1 MFHKFFIYKERLF
14 ILLHSMNI
22 KAIDSV
28 QREVDMRKVQTVVV
42 MFLVLILTTV
52 SITTVKA
59 AGYEQQQALIDRATI
74 TFKSFVADPNMTWFR
89 NHLCSVKGLL
99 IVPQLLKGAFII
111 GAEGGTGVLI
121 ARDQYTGKW
130 SQPAFYTIG
139 SVSFGLQAGAQSS
152 QIILMIMTDS
162 GLDALLSTSIKLGAD
177 VSIAAG
183 PYGAGAKAE
192 TVDILAFARSKGL
205 FGGISIEGAII
216 TPKDSWN
223 IAYYRKNVRPVDIII
238 RGIVYNPYSE
248 KLIRA
253 VSEACIASKKQP
265 VPTPAPVSSPEPET
279 PVESGS

>member
-1 MFHKFFIYKERLF
+1 MRKATIVHQLG
-14 ILLHSMNI
+14 ILI
-22 KAIDSV
+22 IIVIISV
-28 QREVDMRKVQTVVV
+28 QCAYA
-42 MFLVLILTTV
+42 
-52 SITTVKA
+52 S
-59 AGYEQQQALIDRATI
+59 GYEKQQALIDRATV
-74 TFKSFVADPNMTWFR
+74 TFKTFVSDPNMTWFR
-89 NHLCSVKGLL
+89 NHLASAKGIL
-99 IVPQLLKGAFII
+99 IVPQLLKGAFIF
-111 GAEGGTGVLI
+111 GAEGGTGVLL

-192 TVDILAFARSKGL
+192 TVDILAFSKTKGI

-238 RGIVYNPYSE
+238 RKMVSNPYSE
-248 KLIRA
+248 KLIQA
-253 VSEACIASKKQP
+253 VTQACIAVTPKHA
-265 VPTPAPVSSPEPET
+265 VPSSASPATTEADK
-279 PVESGS
+279 

>member
-1 MFHKFFIYKERLF
+1 MKKVAVALYL
-14 ILLHSMNI
+14 
-22 KAIDSV
+22 SV
-28 QREVDMRKVQTVVV
+28 A
-42 MFLVLILTTV
+42 FLSLVFNARSV
-52 SITTVKA
+52 EAS
-59 AGYEQQQALIDRATI
+59 GYEQQQALIDRATV

-89 NHLCSVKGLL
+89 NHLANAKGIL
-99 IVPQLLKGAFII
+99 IIPQLLKGAFIF
-111 GAEGGTGVLI
+111 GAEGGTGVLL

-130 SQPAFYTIG
+130 SQPAFYTVG

-162 GLDALLSTSIKLGAD
+162 GLDGLLSTSIKLGAD

-192 TVDILAFARSKGL
+192 TVDVLAFSKTKGI

-238 RGIVYNPYSE
+238 RRMVSNPYSE
-248 KLIRA
+248 KLIEA
-253 VSEACIASKKQP
+253 VTQACM
-265 VPTPAPVSSPEPET
+265 VTPKPALKE
-279 PVESGS
+279 

>member
-1 MFHKFFIYKERLF
+1 MKKAVIVLWLCV
-14 ILLHSMNI
+14 LLMCSTCWV
-22 KAIDSV
+22 SV
-28 QREVDMRKVQTVVV
+28 AQ
-42 MFLVLILTTV
+42 
-52 SITTVKA
+52 
-59 AGYEQQQALIDRATI
+59 AGYEKQQALIDSATI

-89 NHLCSVKGLL
+89 NHLSSAKGLL
-99 IVPQLLKGAFII
+99 IIPQLLKGAFIF

-130 SQPAFYTIG
+130 SQPAFYTVG

-192 TVDILAFARSKGL
+192 TVDILAFSKTKGI

-238 RGIVYNPYSE
+238 RRMVSNPYSE
-248 KLIRA
+248 KLIQA
-253 VSEACIASKKQP
+253 VSQATVAASVAKS
-265 VPTPAPVSSPEPET
+265 APPK
-279 PVESGS
+279 

>member
-1 MFHKFFIYKERLF
+1 ML
-14 ILLHSMNI
+14 
-22 KAIDSV
+22 
-28 QREVDMRKVQTVVV
+28 
-42 MFLVLILTTV
+42 LVLLLTAVSVNTV
-52 SITTVKA
+52 RAS
-59 AGYEQQQALIDRATI
+59 GYEQQQALIDRATI
-74 TFKSFVADPNMTWFR
+74 TFKSFVSDPNMTWFR
-89 NHLCSVKGLL
+89 DHLSTAKGLL
-99 IVPQLLKGAFII
+99 IVPQLLKGAFIF

-130 SQPAFYTIG
+130 SQPAFYTIA

-205 FGGISIEGAII
+205 FGGVSIEGAII

-248 KLIRA
+248 KLIKA
-253 VSEACIASKKQP
+253 VTEACMASKKP
-265 VPTPAPVSSPEPET
+265 APAAPTTTPAPATAPEPDA
-279 PVESGS
+279 PVEVGS

>member
-1 MFHKFFIYKERLF
+1 MK
-14 ILLHSMNI
+14 
-22 KAIDSV
+22 KAV
-28 QREVDMRKVQTVVV
+28 
-42 MFLVLILTTV
+42 
-52 SITTVKA
+52 TVKRLSLLIIIFTIFA
-59 AGYEQQQALIDRATI
+59 QSAYASGYEKQQALIDRATI
-74 TFKSFVADPNMTWFR
+74 TFKSFIADPNMTWFR
-89 NHLCSVKGLL
+89 NHLCSAKGIL
-99 IVPQLLKGAFII
+99 IVPQLLKGAFIF
-111 GAEGGTGVLI
+111 GAEGGTGVLL

-192 TVDILAFARSKGL
+192 TVDILAFAKTKGI

-216 TPKDSWN
+216 TPKGSWN

-238 RGIVYNPYSE
+238 RHMVSNPYSE
-248 KLIRA
+248 KLIQA
-253 VSEACIASKKQP
+253 VTQACISATTKKDTL
-265 VPTPAPVSSPEPET
+265 VTPEPSAT
-279 PVESGS
+279 QTN

>member
-1 MFHKFFIYKERLF
+1 
-14 ILLHSMNI
+14 
-22 KAIDSV
+22 
-28 QREVDMRKVQTVVV
+28 MRKVQIVLGIL
-42 MFLVLILTTV
+42 LVLV
-52 SITTVKA
+52 SMAVSVKPVKA
-59 AGYEQQQALIDRATI
+59 SGYEKQQALIDRATI

-89 NHLCSVKGLL
+89 DHLASAKGLL
-99 IVPQLLKGAFII
+99 IVPQLLKGAFIF

-121 ARDQYTGKW
+121 ARDEYTGKW

-238 RGIVYNPYSE
+238 RRIVSNPYSD
-248 KLIRA
+248 KLIEA
-253 VSEACIASKKQP
+253 VTQACMATRRLTPRQQP
-265 VPTPAPVSSPEPET
+265 QNTDAF
-279 PVESGS
+279 SGS

>member
-1 MFHKFFIYKERLF
+1 MKKAVIVSWLCVLF
-14 ILLHSMNI
+14 MLPTCWV
-22 KAIDSV
+22 SV
-28 QREVDMRKVQTVVV
+28 AQ
-42 MFLVLILTTV
+42 
-52 SITTVKA
+52 
-59 AGYEQQQALIDRATI
+59 AGYEKQQALIDRATI

-89 NHLCSVKGLL
+89 NHLSSAKGLL
-99 IVPQLLKGAFII
+99 IIPQLLKGAFIF

-130 SQPAFYTIG
+130 SQPAFYTVG

-192 TVDILAFARSKGL
+192 TVDILAFSKTKGI

-238 RGIVYNPYSE
+238 RRIVSNPYSE
-248 KLIRA
+248 KLIQA
-253 VSEACIASKKQP
+253 VTQATVAASVAKS
-265 VPTPAPVSSPEPET
+265 APPK
-279 PVESGS
+279 

>member
-1 MFHKFFIYKERLF
+1 
-14 ILLHSMNI
+14 
-22 KAIDSV
+22 
-28 QREVDMRKVQTVVV
+28 MRKVQIVLGIL
-42 MFLVLILTTV
+42 LVLV
-52 SITTVKA
+52 SMAASVKPVKA
-59 AGYEQQQALIDRATI
+59 SGYEKQQALIDRATI

-89 NHLCSVKGLL
+89 DHLASAKGLL
-99 IVPQLLKGAFII
+99 IVPQLLKGAFIF

-121 ARDQYTGKW
+121 ARDEYTGKW

-238 RGIVYNPYSE
+238 RRIVSNPYSD
-248 KLIRA
+248 KLIEA
-253 VSEACIASKKQP
+253 VTQACMATRRLTPRQQP
-265 VPTPAPVSSPEPET
+265 QNTDAL
-279 PVESGS
+279 SGS

>member
-1 MFHKFFIYKERLF
+1 MK
-14 ILLHSMNI
+14 
-22 KAIDSV
+22 KAAVVSWLCVVLMVFTCWASV
-28 QREVDMRKVQTVVV
+28 AQ
-42 MFLVLILTTV
+42 
-52 SITTVKA
+52 
-59 AGYEQQQALIDRATI
+59 AGYEKQQALIDRATV

-89 NHLCSVKGLL
+89 NHLSSAKGLL
-99 IVPQLLKGAFII
+99 IVPQLLKGAFIF
-111 GAEGGTGVLI
+111 GAEGGTGVLL

-130 SQPAFYTIG
+130 SQPAFYTVG

-192 TVDILAFARSKGL
+192 TVDILAFSKTKGI

-223 IAYYRKNVRPVDIII
+223 IAYYRKNVRPVDIIV
-238 RGIVYNPYSE
+238 RRLVSNPYSE
-248 KLIRA
+248 KLIQA
-253 VSEACIASKKQP
+253 VTQAS
-265 VPTPAPVSSPEPET
+265 VAAPVVKPASPK
-279 PVESGS
+279 

>member
-1 MFHKFFIYKERLF
+1 MKKAVILCWMCVIFMIFICC
-14 ILLHSMNI
+14 
-22 KAIDSV
+22 ASV
-28 QREVDMRKVQTVVV
+28 AQ
-42 MFLVLILTTV
+42 
-52 SITTVKA
+52 
-59 AGYEQQQALIDRATI
+59 AGYEKQQALIDRATI

-89 NHLCSVKGLL
+89 NHLSSAKGLL
-99 IVPQLLKGAFII
+99 IVPQLLKGAFIF

-121 ARDQYTGKW
+121 ARDQYTNKW
-130 SQPAFYTIG
+130 SQPAFYTVG

-192 TVDILAFARSKGL
+192 TVDVLAFSKTKGI

-216 TPKDSWN
+216 SPKDSWN

-238 RGIVYNPYSE
+238 RHMVSNPYSD
-248 KLIRA
+248 KLIQA
-253 VSEACIASKKQP
+253 VTQATVTAA
-265 VPTPAPVSSPEPET
+265 VTAVNPAPSK
-279 PVESGS
+279 